1 MVGRFREN
9 KSNCSQN
16 SLLHL
21 QVQQPKHSWLSFVV
35 LENVWIQKYL
45 CDRLDCLLASSL
57 TNSNRGITSSD
68 MSDMLNNDMDVIII
82 LASAIVKRSSKTSWR
97 VEVRLVKQ
105 RLKKDSWINIQAGLT
120 YNRHP
125 TFRKTWSSAVGG
137 APL

>member
-1 MVGRFREN
+1 MDKMVGRFREN

-35 LENVWIQKYL
+35 LENFWIL
-45 CDRLDCLLASSL
+45 EARLLISVIL

-82 LASAIVKRSSKTSWR
+82 LASAIRDP
-97 VEVRLVKQ
+97 VKQ
-105 RLKKDSWINIQAGLT
+105 AEGL
-120 YNRHP
+120 R
-125 TFRKTWSSAVGG
+125 
-137 APL
+137 